1 MVSLKV
7 NEKLLKELESMGIQ
21 QAHAIPALYYSGN
34 TSAEKAINWLIY
46 HDSDADID
54 EKPLVDIDIPIES
67 IESFH
72 ITEEMRITAQK
83 LRGKMCK
90 RKEKEEKKM
99 EKEREKVGPD
109 AVKLGNLIQMW
120 SDVVA
125 LQYDVIWSHT
135 AIALN
140 RSSIH
145 SIPSEVHEPVRSSAT
160 AVRENKSL
168 KLDHLREC
176 LRSLKYNLQ
185 GENARV
191 IRAFE
196 TLRIYVGNVAKN
208 PDEEKYRKIRLSN
221 PVFQER
227 IGSLKD
233 GMKFLELC
241 GFERRG
247 DFLYLPYQKVDITLL
262 NSAGFVLNSASTNPF
277 FGILSTCLQLNRGI
291 VFYMI
296 INLLLYLSTL

>member
-99 EKEREKVGPD
+99 EKEREK
-109 AVKLGNLIQMW
+109 
-120 SDVVA
+120 
-125 LQYDVIWSHT
+125 
-135 AIALN
+135 LN

-277 FGILSTCLQLNRGI
+277 FGILSTCN
-291 VFYMI
+291 
-296 INLLLYLSTL
+296 